1 MYIEL
6 DIKNRITNY
15 SLFLS
20 FFAVYFLIAAIVN
33 PIPCPKWISSI
44 DDKIPFIW
52 WMIIPYYSYYIL
64 LIIPPFI
71 IKDEHRIK
79 LLTRTLIETAI
90 VCYIVYI
97 IWPISSHNVL
107 EQVTPNPL
115 SLLHDFITFEFLYQ
129 NALPSMHVSVTA
141 TIGLAIAQYQTKY
154 KNLMLIVI
162 LGIFLATF
170 LIKQHYLVDSITGLI
185 LGYIAFIRYK
195 YLANT

>member
-1 MYIEL
+1 MYIEV

-20 FFAVYFLIAAIVN
+20 FFAVYFLIAAIVD

-44 DDKIPFIW
+44 DNKIPFIW

-97 IWPISSHNVL
+97 IWPISSHNIL

>member
-1 MYIEL
+1 MEINSNL
-6 DIKNRITNY
+6 VKRISVF
-15 SLFLS
+15 SLF
-20 FFAVYFLIAAIVN
+20 
-33 PIPCPKWISSI
+33 WISFCGYFIIAIFIESI
-44 DDKIPFIW
+44 SCPSWIANIDNHIPFIW

-64 LIIPPFI
+64 LILPPFI
-71 IKDEHRIK
+71 IKDKHRIK
-79 LLTRTLIETAI
+79 LLTRILIETAI

-97 IWPISSHNVL
+97 IWPISSHNIL

-129 NALPSMHVSVTA
+129 NALPSMHVSVTT

>member
-1 MYIEL
+1 MKLNSNLVKRISVFSLFWISFCGYFIIAIFIES
-6 DIKNRITNY
+6 ISCPSWITN
-15 SLFLS
+15 
-20 FFAVYFLIAAIVN
+20 
-33 PIPCPKWISSI
+33 I
-44 DDKIPFIW
+44 DKRIPFIW
-52 WMIIPYYSYYIL
+52 WMVIPYYSYYIL
-64 LIIPPFI
+64 LILPPFI

-90 VCYIVYI
+90 VCYMVYI

>member
-1 MYIEL
+1 MYIDI

-20 FFAVYFLIAAIVN
+20 FFAVYFLIAAIVD

-44 DDKIPFIW
+44 DNKIPFIW

-97 IWPISSHNVL
+97 IWPISSNNVL

-129 NALPSMHVSVTA
+129 NALPSMHVSVTT
-141 TIGLAIAQYQTKY
+141 TIGLSIAKYQTKY

>member
-1 MYIEL
+1 MELNSNLVKRILAFSLFWISFCGYFIIAIFIES
-6 DIKNRITNY
+6 ISCPSWITN
-15 SLFLS
+15 
-20 FFAVYFLIAAIVN
+20 
-33 PIPCPKWISSI
+33 I
-44 DDKIPFIW
+44 DKRIPFIW
-52 WMIIPYYSYYIL
+52 WMVIPYYSYYIL
-64 LIIPPFI
+64 LILPPFI

-90 VCYIVYI
+90 VCYIIYI

-115 SLLHDFITFEFLYQ
+115 SLLHNFITFEFLYQ

>member
-1 MYIEL
+1 MYIDI

-20 FFAVYFLIAAIVN
+20 FFAVYFLIAAIVD

-44 DDKIPFIW
+44 DNKIPFIW

-97 IWPISSHNVL
+97 IWPISSNNVL

-115 SLLHDFITFEFLYQ
+115 SSLHDFITFEFLYQ
-129 NALPSMHVSVTA
+129 NALPSMHVSVTT
-141 TIGLAIAQYQTKY
+141 TIGLSIAKYQTKY
-154 KNLMLIVI
+154 KNLMLVVI

>member
-1 MYIEL
+1 MKLNSNLVKRISVFSLFWISFCGYFIIAIFIES
-6 DIKNRITNY
+6 ISCPSWITN
-15 SLFLS
+15 
-20 FFAVYFLIAAIVN
+20 
-33 PIPCPKWISSI
+33 I
-44 DDKIPFIW
+44 DKRIPFIW
-52 WMIIPYYSYYIL
+52 WMVIPYYSYYIL
-64 LIIPPFI
+64 LILPPFI

-90 VCYIVYI
+90 VCYIIYI

-115 SLLHDFITFEFLYQ
+115 SLLHNFITFEFLYQ

>member
-1 MYIEL
+1 ME
-6 DIKNRITNY
+6 IKSNLFKRISVF
-15 SLFLS
+15 SLF
-20 FFAVYFLIAAIVN
+20 
-33 PIPCPKWISSI
+33 WISFCGYFIISI
-44 DDKIPFIW
+44 LIESISCPSWIANIDNHIPFIW

-64 LIIPPFI
+64 LILPPFVI
-71 IKDEHRIK
+71 TDEHRIK
-79 LLTRTLIETAI
+79 LLTRILIETAI
-90 VCYIVYI
+90 VCYIAYI

-115 SLLHDFITFEFLYQ
+115 SLLHNFITFEFLYQ
-129 NALPSMHVSVTA
+129 NALPSMHVSVTT
-141 TIGLAIAQYQTKY
+141 TIGLAIAQHRTKY

-170 LIKQHYLVDSITGLI
+170 LIKQHYLIDSITGLI

>member
-1 MYIEL
+1 MELNSNLVKRISVFSLFWISFCGYFIIAIFIES
-6 DIKNRITNY
+6 ISCPSWITN
-15 SLFLS
+15 
-20 FFAVYFLIAAIVN
+20 
-33 PIPCPKWISSI
+33 I
-44 DDKIPFIW
+44 DKRIPFIW
-52 WMIIPYYSYYIL
+52 WMVIPYYSYYIL
-64 LIIPPFI
+64 LILPPFI

-115 SLLHDFITFEFLYQ
+115 SLLHNFITFEFLYQ

>member
-1 MYIEL
+1 MKLNSNLVKRISVFSLFWISFCGYFIIAIFIES
-6 DIKNRITNY
+6 ISCPSWITN
-15 SLFLS
+15 
-20 FFAVYFLIAAIVN
+20 
-33 PIPCPKWISSI
+33 I
-44 DDKIPFIW
+44 DKRIPFIW
-52 WMIIPYYSYYIL
+52 WMVIPYYSYYIL
-64 LIIPPFI
+64 LILPPFI

-90 VCYIVYI
+90 VCYIIYI

>member
-20 FFAVYFLIAAIVN
+20 FFAVYFLIAAIVD

-44 DDKIPFIW
+44 DNKIPFIW

>member
-1 MYIEL
+1 MYIDI

-20 FFAVYFLIAAIVN
+20 FFAVYFLIATIVD

-44 DDKIPFIW
+44 DNKIPFIW

-97 IWPISSHNVL
+97 IWPISSNNVL

-129 NALPSMHVSVTA
+129 NALPSMHVSVTT
-141 TIGLAIAQYQTKY
+141 TIGLSIAKYQTKY

>member
-1 MYIEL
+1 MYIDI

>member
-1 MYIEL
+1 MYIDI

-20 FFAVYFLIAAIVN
+20 FFAVYFLIAAIVD

-44 DDKIPFIW
+44 DNKIPFIW

-97 IWPISSHNVL
+97 IWPISSNNVL

-129 NALPSMHVSVTA
+129 NALPSMHVSVTT
-141 TIGLAIAQYQTKY
+141 TIGLAIAKYQTKY

-185 LGYIAFIRYK
+185 LGYIAFISYK

>member
-1 MYIEL
+1 MYIDI

-20 FFAVYFLIAAIVN
+20 FFAVYFLIAAIVD

-44 DDKIPFIW
+44 DNKIPFIW

-64 LIIPPFI
+64 LIIPPFM

-97 IWPISSHNVL
+97 IWPISSNNVL

-129 NALPSMHVSVTA
+129 NALPSMHVSVTT
-141 TIGLAIAQYQTKY
+141 TIGLSIAKYQTKY